1 MKLHFTRHGE
11 SLANTLRI
19 ISNRDLP
26 HALTAKGR
34 AQARRLAKS
43 LEATPLTHIYTSPVL
58 RARQTADIVGRA
70 LHLPVEVAEGL
81 KEYDCGILEGRG
93 DDAAWALHRQF
104 AQDWLAGRSRA
115 SAPPGGESFLD
126 IQQRVG
132 AFLSGLAAQFNG
144 RQAEVLCVSHG
155 GTLLFGLLE
164 LFSNVDVAFIQKNGF
179 PHTSI
184 IIAEWRDGRLICA
197 RWGEIA
203 NLSGR
208 HTTSAPWYHNQQ
220 N

>member
-1 MKLHFTRHGE
+1 MMRLHFTRHGE

-26 HALTAKGR
+26 HPLTAKGR
-34 AQARRLAKS
+34 AQARRLAES
-43 LEATPLTHIYTSPVL
+43 LKTTPLTHIYSSPVL

-115 SAPPGGESFLD
+115 LAPPGGESFFD
-126 IQQRVG
+126 IRQRVG
-132 AFLSGLAAQFNG
+132 AFLSEMAAQFNG

-164 LFSNVDVAFIQKNGF
+164 RFSNVDAAFIQKNGI
-179 PHTSI
+179 PHTI
-184 IIAEWRDGRLICA
+184 IISAAWRGGQLTCA
-197 RWGEIA
+197 RWGDFILEA
-203 NLSGR
+203 
-208 HTTSAPWYHNQQ
+208 Q
-220 N
+220 